1 MLCCAQLCLTLC
13 NPMDCSTPGS
23 SVHGDSPGKN
33 TGMGCH
39 ALLQGIFPAQGLNPD
54 LPHCRWILYWL
65 SHQGLG
71 AVKKRWT
78 GNFLVV
84 QWLGLGTF
92 TVRALVQSLV
102 GELKCHVLHSH
113 EIRWLLLGWNA
124 VTNLVS
130 DSRSVVSDSLQPH
143 GLYCPWN
150 SPGQNTAGLPHCR
163 KILTSW
169 VTRAL
174 DSVLKSKD
182 VTLPTKPQQSSI

>member
-1 MLCCAQLCLTLC
+1 
-13 NPMDCSTPGS
+13 
-23 SVHGDSPGKN
+23 
-33 TGMGCH
+33 MGCH
-39 ALLQGIFPAQGLNPD
+39 ALLQGIFPTQGLNPD

-71 AVKKRWT
+71 AVKKWWT

-92 TVRALVQSLV
+92 AVRAVVQSLV
-102 GELKCHVLHSH
+102 GELKFHVLHGH

-130 DSRSVVSDSLQPH
+130 DSRLVVSLCSPMDYTVHGILQARI
-143 GLYCPWN
+143 LQV
-150 SPGQNTAGLPHCR
+150 SRIAGR
-163 KILTSW
+163 FFTSW

-174 DSVLKSKD
+174 DSVLKIKD
-182 VTLPTKPQQSSI
+182 VTLPTKLQQSSL